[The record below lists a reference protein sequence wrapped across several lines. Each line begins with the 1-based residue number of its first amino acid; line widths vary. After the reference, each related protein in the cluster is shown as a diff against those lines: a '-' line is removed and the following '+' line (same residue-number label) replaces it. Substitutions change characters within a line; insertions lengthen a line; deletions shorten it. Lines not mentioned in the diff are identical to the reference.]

1 MAPPFVIRSCS
12 LLLLGFLTGCA
23 TAAPIPGQVAMRPD
37 GTPEPEA
44 CSEEALKTMRILGL
58 EVSDGAT
65 MEFDVNQA
73 DTGPVYLREG
83 PIESELNSSLGPLHP
98 ATLMYGRIW
107 TGGNQIVIR
116 YYEAKPPDRERLPL
130 CAVARS
136 SKGQLRKMKDS
147 KPGMATMEF
156 SGAAVYIVDGF
167 R

>member
-1 MAPPFVIRSCS
+1 MVPSLVIRSCS
-12 LLLLGFLTGCA
+12 LLLLGFLAGCA
-23 TAAPIPGQVAMRPD
+23 TTAPGNVSVRSD

-44 CSEEALKTMRILGL
+44 CSEEALKAMRILGL
-58 EVSDGAT
+58 QVSDGAT

-73 DTGPVYLREG
+73 DTSPVYLREG
-83 PIESELNSSLGPLHP
+83 PIESELNNSLGPLYP
-98 ATLMYGRIW
+98 GTLMYGRIW
-107 TGGNQIVIR
+107 TGGTQVVIR

-156 SGAAVYIVDGF
+156 SGSGVYIVDGF